1 MIRINLLKPET
12 KEIREA
18 GPAAEPAAVPRRRTG
33 GLGVLILLA
42 AVVGLGAYYYYQ
54 NKALE
59 EERELL
65 ARAQQEKTRLQYV
78 IQKLDEV
85 QKQKTSLERK
95 ITLITQLKGQQDF
108 VVRLMDALSRNLPE
122 WVWLTETTVG
132 ERGIQIKGKALS
144 NNLIADYIAGLE
156 ASSVLRNVNL
166 ITSTQSSSGREQV
179 LDFTLSAAIEKLEP
193 PAPAASDAAPPAAP
207 PASKPGRKS

>member
-12 KEIREA
+12 KEIRET
-18 GPAAEPAAVPRRRTG
+18 GPGAEPVVKPRRRTG

-42 AVVGLGAYYYYQ
+42 ALVGLGGYYYYQ
-54 NKALE
+54 NKALD

-108 VVRLMDALSRNLPE
+108 VVRLMDTLSRTLPD
-122 WVWLTETTVG
+122 WVWLTETSVG
-132 ERGIQIKGKALS
+132 EKGIQIKGKALS
-144 NNLIADYIAGLE
+144 NNLIADYIASLE
-156 ASSVLRNVNL
+156 ASPILKNVNL
-166 ITSTQSSSGREQV
+166 IASTQSASGREQV
-179 LDFTLSAAIEKLEP
+179 LDFTLSAAVEKPEP
-193 PAPAASDAAPPAAP
+193 AAPPAAAP
-207 PASKPGRKS
+207 PASQPARKTGRNS

>member
-18 GPAAEPAAVPRRRTG
+18 GPAEPVVRQRKRAG
-33 GLGVLILLA
+33 GLGILILLA
-42 AVVGLGAYYYYQ
+42 AIVGIGGYYYYQ
-54 NKALE
+54 NKALA

-95 ITLITQLKGQQDF
+95 ITLITQLKGQQGF
-108 VVRLMDALSRNLPE
+108 AVRLMDTLSRTLPD
-122 WVWLTETTVG
+122 WVWLTDTTMGDKGV
-132 ERGIQIKGKALS
+132 QIKGKALS

-156 ASSVLRNVNL
+156 ASPILKNVNL
-166 ITSTQSSSGREQV
+166 ITSTQSASGREQV
-179 LDFTLSAAIEKLEP
+179 LDFTLSASIEKPEP
-193 PAPAASDAAPPAAP
+193 AAPAAAPPAAP
-207 PASKPGRKS
+207 PARKAGRNS

>member
-18 GPAAEPAAVPRRRTG
+18 GPSAEPVAGRRARTG
-33 GLGVLILLA
+33 GLGVFILLA
-42 AVVGLGAYYYYQ
+42 ALVGIGGYYYFQ
-54 NKALE
+54 NKALD

-85 QKQKTSLERK
+85 QKQKSSLERK
-95 ITLITQLKGQQDF
+95 ITLITQLKGQQGF
-108 VVRLMDALSRNLPE
+108 AVRLMDTLSRTLPD
-122 WVWLTETTVG
+122 WVWLTESSMG
-132 ERGIQIKGKALS
+132 EKGIQIKGKALS

-156 ASSVLRNVNL
+156 ASPILKNVNL

-179 LDFTLSAAIEKLEP
+179 LDFTLSAVVEKPEP
-193 PAPAASDAAPPAAP
+193 AAPAAAPPPKVP
-207 PASKPGRKS
+207 PASKAGRNS

>member
-18 GPAAEPAAVPRRRTG
+18 GPAAEPVAAPRRRTG

-42 AVVGLGAYYYYQ
+42 ALVGLGGYYYYQ

-59 EERELL
+59 EERDLL

-108 VVRLMDALSRNLPE
+108 VVRLMDTLSRALPD
-122 WVWLTETTVG
+122 WVWLTESTVG
-132 ERGIQIKGKALS
+132 ERGVQIKGKALS

-156 ASSVLRNVNL
+156 ASPILKNVNL
-166 ITSTQSSSGREQV
+166 IASTQSSSGREPV
-179 LDFTLSAAIEKLEP
+179 LDFTLSAAIERPEP
-193 PAPAASDAAPPAAP
+193 PPAASPPAAP
-207 PASKPGRKS
+207 APKPGRKS